1 MTTTVANNNS
11 ELYLELSDTLIEDT
25 MVPHCNPLEVVREG
39 CCRYLFKF
47 TGFYIETPETDMYGN
62 PFWANDIA
70 VLKAQDGTYIRLEFG
85 ERHPSSWVNGR
96 MVLPDR
102 YVIRRVV
109 ANACDVTKGFVD
121 PLQPWIKDDRD
132 AILYKMFDIY
142 QNLYQKLPYIN
153 FN

>member
-25 MVPHCNPLEVVREG
+25 MVARCNPREVVREG

-47 TGFYIETPETDMYGN
+47 SGFYIETPETDMFGN

-70 VLKAQDGTYIRLEFG
+70 VLKADDGTYLRMEFG
-85 ERHPSSWVNGR
+85 ERHPSSWNKGE

-102 YVIRRVV
+102 HDIKRVF
-109 ANACDVTKGFVD
+109 ANGYDVTKAFVD
-121 PLQPWIKDDRD
+121 PLQPWVKDDRD
-132 AILYKMFDIY
+132 SVLYKMYDIY
-142 QNLYQKLPYIN
+142 QNLFISKVPYFI
-153 FN
+153 